1 MERKKR
7 KILRKILG
15 WFVLLCL
22 VAAVGSILFF
32 SVRWVLLLIQTP
44 SVLQEDET
52 KYISPPS
59 DEEILFR
66 GTDGSIHLFHTGTK
80 QDLRLTEGADYAPSW
95 DTEGEGFYFL
105 RKIDADTFTV
115 YYYSLSDQIEKL
127 LSTQEIYTAY
137 DLPDPDNTWIRF
149 SPNGNKIIL
158 SSMELGLQMIDRK
171 KTGADSFLKRKSV
184 TLSKVWSELGI
195 VSRNDRFCLL
205 SVHRK
210 KNTSYIQGLT
220 SKIPLVNQ
228 LYMVRTDFSK
238 TDLIDQSD
246 TPFHGYS
253 FSLNGYTFA
262 YSKNQQIF
270 YVDSIQSIQPGI
282 IASGTFPTIKPTQR
296 YANKAPRWADF
307 NLINA
312 AVIQRLPAPF
322 DEYWLFANGQ
332 SLATYRAD
340 KQLLSLYKDRTKS
353 HTTVLGY
360 QLVDCFLEDIN
371 QDNKPDLLCSWQSHE
386 KALGAE
392 RLSQFSIT
400 RQGTLKEIF
409 RSEKKLRNSWK
420 WEDLNQDGSQEVL
433 NLYVDWE
440 GEEDSMLENL
450 TWIDVYQVKADR
462 WVLSNQIF
470 PSFYNQ
476 QAEKYRT
483 FLTNAIKNPSLY
495 GKLITTLEDWIM
507 ESEEIAKQ

>member
-1 MERKKR
+1 MGRKKR

-22 VAAVGSILFF
+22 VIAVGSILFF
-32 SVRWVLLLIQTP
+32 SVRWALHLIQTP

-59 DEEILFR
+59 NEEVLFR
-66 GTDGSIHLFHTGTK
+66 GTDGKIHLFQTGTK
-80 QDLRLTEGADYAPSW
+80 QDLTLTEGTDYAPSW
-95 DTEGEGFYFL
+95 DTEGEGFFFL

-115 YYYSLSDQIEKL
+115 YYYSLSEQVEKL

-149 SPNGNKIIL
+149 SPDGTKIIL
-158 SSMELGLQMIDRK
+158 SSMDLGLQMIDRE
-171 KTGADSFLKRKSV
+171 KTGTDTFLKRKPV
-184 TLSKVWSELGI
+184 ALSSVWSELGI

-205 SVHRK
+205 SLHRK
-210 KNTSYIQGLT
+210 MNTSYIQGFS
-220 SKIPLVNQ
+220 SKVPMVNQ
-228 LYMVRTDFSK
+228 LYVVRTDFSE

-246 TPFHGYS
+246 TLFHGYS

-270 YVDSIQSIQPGI
+270 YVDSIQTIQPRI
-282 IASGTFPTIKPTQR
+282 IASGTFPSIKPTQR
-296 YANKAPRWADF
+296 YATTVPKWASF
-307 NLINA
+307 NLMNA

-322 DEYWLFANGQ
+322 DGCFLFANNQ
-332 SLATYRAD
+332 SLATYRTD
-340 KQLLSLYKDRTKS
+340 KQILILYKDRTKP
-353 HTTVLGY
+353 HTSLLGY

-371 QDNKPDLLCSWQSHE
+371 QDDIPEILCSWQNHE

-392 RLSQFSIT
+392 RISQFSIT

-420 WEDLNQDGSQEVL
+420 WEDLNQDDNKEVL
-433 NLYVDWE
+433 NLYIDWE
-440 GEEDSMLENL
+440 GEDVSMLENL
-450 TWIDVYQVKADR
+450 TWIDIYQVKANR
-462 WVLSNQIF
+462 WILNNEAY
-470 PSFYNQ
+470 PSFYDQ
-476 QAEKYRT
+476 LAEKYRT
-483 FLTNAIKNPSLY
+483 FLNNAIKNPSLY
-495 GKLITTLEDWIM
+495 GKLITTLEDWITK
-507 ESEEIAKQ
+507 SEEIAKQ